1 MNQSE
6 FRIYKSRDILYI
18 KIILIKKNTGNLLY
32 N

>member
-18 KIILIKKNTGNLLY
+18 KVILIKKNTGNLLY